1 MAYVLGSG
9 MNTCYTERVD
19 RIEKIDPIKT
29 FGKKVEKVIINL
41 ENGMLGDNG
50 SIDFAKTKF
59 DFELDEQSM
68 FPHSYGWDNRWHLHD
83 FRPLEKIKKNHFKT
97 LILIINSICIPSDI
111 AIGGPMCW
119 RSSGQMCDREPY
131 QNTENQNAEI
141 KIPKN
146 HNTEKS

>member
-1 MAYVLGSG
+1 MALDKGIIKFGSIITDLSDVYDQDAVQLFRDAIERRGANVDVLGIINDTTSTQVYGMYLKPGTQMAYVLGSG

-29 FGKKVEKVIINL
+29 FGKNVEKVIINL

-68 FPHSYGWDNRWHLHD
+68 FPHSYG
-83 FRPLEKIKKNHFKT
+83 
-97 LILIINSICIPSDI
+97 
-111 AIGGPMCW
+111 
-119 RSSGQMCDREPY
+119 
-131 QNTENQNAEI
+131 
-141 KIPKN
+141 
-146 HNTEKS
+146 